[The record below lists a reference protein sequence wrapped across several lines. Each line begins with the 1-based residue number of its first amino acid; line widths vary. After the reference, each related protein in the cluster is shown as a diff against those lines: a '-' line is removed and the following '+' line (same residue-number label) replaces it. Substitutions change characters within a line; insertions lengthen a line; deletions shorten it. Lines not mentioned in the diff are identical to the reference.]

1 MDEIKSSYPWDIRCG
16 ICALTY
22 SSTIGICYTFF
33 ELMSIRPELQT
44 KFEEKG
50 TTTSGELFILTE
62 EFQYYYQC
70 LIVLQSVSNMI
81 GCFSLGIIADKYG
94 Y

>member
-1 MDEIKSSYPWDIRCG
+1 MEEIKSSYPWDIRCG

-33 ELMSIRPELQT
+33 ELMSIRPTLQN

-50 TTTSGELFILTE
+50 TTESG
-62 EFQYYYQC
+62 
-70 LIVLQSVSNMI
+70 
-81 GCFSLGIIADKYG
+81 
-94 Y
+94 